1 MVTIFK
7 HTFLIADVP
16 PAADQTK
23 NFDYCINIVNLARY
37 PNDLIFVN
45 VGSQLE
51 DPQKIDREYVLAKS
65 DRCIPISGYLAEARI
80 ATISKDL
87 VKSQDLIVKDGNSF
101 LQNLEIKKSLIR
113 AETTISRPY
122 SLPIIYAGSK
132 VEDSV
137 RIDKLDRQ
145 SLVISM
151 LDRSPIDRVFQS
163 LAWIAFPLIGLG
175 IFGWLMFRKRQ
186 KKSSKSE

>member
-1 MVTIFK
+1 MTIFK
-7 HTFLIADVP
+7 YTFLIADVP

-23 NFDYCINIVNLARY
+23 TFDYCIKIVNLAQY
-37 PNDLIFVN
+37 PNDRIFVN

-65 DRCIPISGYLAEARI
+65 DRCIPIAGYRAEARI
-80 ATISKDL
+80 AAISKDL
-87 VKSQDLIVKDGNSF
+87 VKSPDLIVKDGNSF
-101 LQNLEIKKSLIR
+101 LQNLQVKKALVR
-113 AETTISRPY
+113 AETAIPRPY

-145 SLVISM
+145 RLVISV
-151 LDRSPIDRVFQS
+151 LDRSPIE
-163 LAWIAFPLIGLG
+163 LAFKSPIWIVLPLTGAVV
-175 IFGWLMFRKRQ
+175 FGWLIFCKRR
-186 KKSSKSE
+186 KKSSERE